1 MAINVTAVA
10 SVVCVLDT
18 RDINSG
24 TIVIVAN
31 ANALIHNALARWPRP
46 ACVTSV
52 AAPLTSS
59 THAAPLMLAVSRRA
73 APPTLVTNTRAAQL
87 TLAVSPRA
95 APPMLAIN
103 TRATQPTPAI
113 NPRTVLLAHAIRPC
127 TAAPAPA
134 PAPAISMRATP
145 PSFEVS
151 RRTTLHAVA
160 GRTHAA
166 SATRAAAS
174 RARRAIESAL
184 AAAMIRGLAVFDAV
198 LVTLRR

>member
-103 TRATQPTPAI
+103 IRATQPTPAI
-113 NPRTVLLAHAIRPC
+113 NPRTVPLAHAIRPC

-145 PSFEVS
+145 PSLEVS

-198 LVTLRR
+198 LIPLGR

>member
-1 MAINVTAVA
+1 VAINITAVA

-24 TIVIVAN
+24 TIAIVAN

-59 THAAPLMLAVSRRA
+59 THAAPLTLAVSRRA
-73 APPTLVTNTRAAQL
+73 APPV
-87 TLAVSPRA
+87 
-95 APPMLAIN
+95 LAIN
-103 TRATQPTPAI
+103 TCATQATLAI
-113 NPRTVLLAHAIRPC
+113 NPRTVPLAHVIRLC
-127 TAAPAPA
+127 TAA

-145 PSFEVS
+145 PSLEVS
-151 RRTTLHAVA
+151 RRTTLHAIA
-160 GRTHAA
+160 GLTYAA
-166 SATRAAAS
+166 SATRAALGRPS
-174 RARRAIESAL
+174 RVIESPL

-198 LVTLRR
+198 LVTLGR